1 MSSRIEKE
9 RNRVRIEQHNLAQD
23 GPIMPPPSRDFI
35 RGIEP
40 DQDNTC
46 ILSTLQGIASHE
58 SVTGV
63 AVRCLDLL
71 NNDNED
77 VRNWAAECLSGSVRP
92 IDEEAP
98 TVIEF
103 MEETVKKCH
112 GSETAEVRRRF
123 NDQLYWAATLIGRLG
138 VDGSTDPASLRRVLD
153 EVIELPTRITADE
166 KEAYAPA
173 IKRAERILQRFG

>member
-9 RNRVRIEQHNLAQD
+9 RNRVRIEQYNLAQD
-23 GPIMPPPSRDFI
+23 GPIMTPPSSDFI

-40 DQDNTC
+40 DQDHTS
-46 ILSTLQGIASHE
+46 IVSTLQGIASHE

-71 NNDNED
+71 NDGNED
-77 VRNWAAECLSGSVRP
+77 VRNWAAECLSGSVHP

-98 TVIEF
+98 AMIEF
-103 MEETVKKCH
+103 MEETIKKCQ
-112 GSETAEVRRRF
+112 GNETAEVRRRF

-138 VDGSTDPASLRRVLD
+138 VDGPTDPASLRRVLD
-153 EVIELPTRITADE
+153 EVIELPTRIAADQ
-166 KEAYAPA
+166 KETYAEA
-173 IKRAERILQRFG
+173 IKRAERVRQRCG